1 MKKILKKNQIIITA
15 LVVMVAI
22 AGYLSMTD
30 REELTMNG
38 HGDHNK
44 AATESAAD
52 ISEEDI
58 VLDEDEETAE
68 TADAASGKAVST
80 SGQKVSNK
88 ENAGEAVLV
97 SNTVTGN
104 YFEEAKLSRGQTRAK
119 NKETLTNLVN
129 NKNVTNAQKD
139 KAMQQIMQMTEISE
153 KETATENLLAAKG
166 FSEAVVTILS
176 DSVDVVVNA
185 DDLTESQIAQIED
198 IVKRKTECSADKI
211 VISPVGKKK

>member
-1 MKKILKKNQIIITA
+1 MVGDDRGNAPVSYTHLRAHETDSYLVCRLMLEKIFFLMIRRPPRST
-15 LVVMVAI
+15 
-22 AGYLSMTD
+22 LSSS
-30 REELTMNG
+30 
-38 HGDHNK
+38 
-44 AATESAAD
+44 SAASD
-52 ISEEDI
+52 VYKRQE
-58 VLDEDEETAE
+58 
-68 TADAASGKAVST
+68 
-80 SGQKVSNK
+80 
-88 ENAGEAVLV
+88 
-97 SNTVTGN
+97 
-104 YFEEAKLSRGQTRAK
+104 QTRAK

>member
-22 AGYLSMTD
+22 AGYLSMTERD
-30 REELTMNG
+30 ELTMNTT
-38 HGDHNK
+38 NEVT
-44 AATESAAD
+44 TEEEVQD

-58 VLDEDEETAE
+58 VLDEDDSVTG
-68 TADAASGKAVST
+68 AAATVSDNE
-80 SGQKVSNK
+80 SVSSK

-104 YFEEAKLSRGQTRAK
+104 YFEEAKLSREQTRAK
-119 NKETLTNLVN
+119 NKETLTSLVN
-129 NKNVTNAQKD
+129 NENVTSEQKD
-139 KAMQQIMQMTEISE
+139 KAMDEIMKMTEISE
-153 KETATENLLAAKG
+153 KETATENLLSAKG
-166 FSEAVVTILS
+166 FQEAVVTILS

-185 DDLTESQIAQIED
+185 EDLTEQQIAQIED

-211 VISPVGKKK
+211 VISPVGKKN

>member
-58 VLDEDEETAE
+58 VLDEDEETA
-68 TADAASGKAVST
+68 DAASGKAVST

-104 YFEEAKLSRGQTRAK
+104 YFEEAKLSREQTRAK

-153 KETATENLLAAKG
+153 NLLEAKG